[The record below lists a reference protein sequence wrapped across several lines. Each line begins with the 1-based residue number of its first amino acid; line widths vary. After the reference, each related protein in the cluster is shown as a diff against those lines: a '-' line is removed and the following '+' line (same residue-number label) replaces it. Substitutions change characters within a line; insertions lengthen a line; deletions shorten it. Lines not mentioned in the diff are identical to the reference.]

1 MTANELG
8 KETIRLL
15 AQKRLVLTP
24 QNYEKH
30 FCALADEKGFVV
42 EDCQKVKRYIE
53 KLSPLLQ
60 TEIAKYRPKTQD
72 ELLIYLVTTLNRL
85 SQSGEGKFSLMLMT
99 LIKRLLQSITLL
111 HDKEARDLA
120 NASLE
125 RIERLADEKSME
137 IIKEKW
143 FDFLTTYDDDILER
157 LRLYG
162 NFKNDDLHEIVDEME
177 QILASQ
183 DVASVLEPIASL
195 IVASLTP
202 SIASSMDEALADISY
217 ELRNSPILLKDKSF
231 IQKLKKLIQRR
242 IELDNDEI
250 KQKVKTIDT
259 LLATLSNQILK
270 MMENSSLGRAKIS
283 EIKDELTALEFSK
296 HSFETIRDRLVTI
309 VNSIEVETQELN
321 ETMVHEES
329 EVRALRLKV
338 KKLELALEKAK
349 KESKTDFLTHLVSK
363 RGLDEELN
371 RAEKSYERYGIDYSI
386 AFFDLDKFKMLNDTF
401 GHEAGDIVLQK
412 VGEIL
417 NRIKRD
423 VDVIGRYGGE
433 EFLALLPNTPI
444 KGAKTFAQKVK
455 NAVSDFNFMYKGERL
470 TVTISGGVANRKDY
484 ASQKEMIEDADRHLY
499 RAKEAGRDRIFG
511 KDD

>member
-24 QNYEKH
+24 QNYEKY

-53 KLSPLLQ
+53 KLSPVLQ
-60 TEIAKYRPKTQD
+60 IEVAKYRPKTQD
-72 ELLIYLVTTLNRL
+72 ELLIYLVTSLNRL

-111 HDKEARDLA
+111 HNKEARDLA

-143 FDFLTTYDDDILER
+143 FDFLTTYQDDYLDR

-162 NFKNDDLHEIVDEME
+162 NFKNDDFREMVDEIE
-177 QILASQ
+177 EILASQ
-183 DVASVLEPIASL
+183 DIAQVLEPVAALMVTSL
-195 IVASLTP
+195 SP
-202 SIASSMDEALADISY
+202 SIASSLDEALADVSY
-217 ELRNSPILLKDKSF
+217 ELRNSPILLKDASF
-231 IQKLKKLIQRR
+231 RQKLKELIKRR

-250 KQKVKTIDT
+250 KQKVESIDS
-259 LLATLSNQILK
+259 LLATLSNRILK
-270 MMENSSLGRAKIS
+270 MMENSSLGHVKIS

-296 HSFETIRDRLVTI
+296 HSFDTIKERLVTI
-309 VNSIEVETQELN
+309 VNSIEVETHELN
-321 ETMVHEES
+321 DSMVQEES

-349 KESKTDFLTHLVSK
+349 NESKTDFLTHLVSK

-401 GHEAGDIVLQK
+401 GHEAGDIVLKK

-417 NRIKRD
+417 NGIKRD

-433 EFLALLPNTPI
+433 EFLALLPNTPME
-444 KGAKTFAQKVK
+444 GAKTFALKVK
-455 NAVSDFNFMYKGERL
+455 HAVSDFQFMYKGERL

-484 ASQKEMIEDADRHLY
+484 NSQSEMIEDADRHLY

-511 KDD
+511 KND